1 VIEIKL
7 ALDGAGLLRG
17 CDIQGHGG
25 ANGGGA
31 DVVCAAVSV
40 LIRTALRV
48 LTGRPGI
55 TIRGEAPER
64 GSLWMEAEYTPEGR
78 DFLSATGFFLTEGL
92 KSVAADYPGHC
103 KMTIY
108 TNSMERRN

>member
-1 VIEIKL
+1 LIEIRL
-7 ALDGAGLLRG
+7 TLDDAGLLRG

-25 ANGGGA
+25 AGKAGA

-48 LTGRPGI
+48 LADKPGI
-55 TIRGEAPER
+55 SIRGEAPER
-64 GSLWMEAEYTPEGR
+64 GALWMEADYTPEGK
-78 DFLSATGFFLTEGL
+78 DVLSTAGLFLTRGL
-92 KSVAADYPGHC
+92 ESVAADYPGHC

-108 TNSMERRN
+108 TERRN

>member
-7 ALDGAGLLRG
+7 ALDEAGLLRG

-25 ANGGGA
+25 TGSRGA

-48 LTGRPGI
+48 LADRPGI
-55 TIRGEAPER
+55 EIRGEAPER
-64 GSLWMEAEYTPEGR
+64 GSLWMEADYTPEGR
-78 DFLSATGFFLTEGL
+78 EFLSMAGLFLTQGL
-92 KSVAADYPGHC
+92 KSVAEDYPGHC

-108 TNSMERRN
+108 SIERRN